1 MNNLTAIVIGAT
13 GATGKELVKLLLG
26 DEDFQKV
33 RIFIRRADDLN
44 HPKLEKNIVD
54 FNQIDDWK
62 NDLRGDVL
70 FSALGTTLKQAGS
83 EAAQYK
89 VDFTYQFETAK
100 AAAENG
106 GVKNYVLVS
115 STGADPKA
123 FFFYP
128 RMKGELEEAIK
139 TLGFERIHIFQPG
152 ILERNADD
160 NRLMESLGLTAIKAL
175 NSVGLFKSQTPM
187 PVKVLAEKMIKVS
200 KSAPAEKVNYYKLD
214 EIFDL

>member
-1 MNNLTAIVIGAT
+1 MKNLTAIVIGAT
-13 GATGKELVKLLLG
+13 GATGKELVKLLLD
-26 DEDFQKV
+26 DEDFQNVKV
-33 RIFIRRADDLN
+33 FIRREDDLS
-44 HPKLEKNIVD
+44 HPKLEKFIVD
-54 FNQIDDWK
+54 FDQIEDWK
-62 NDLRGDVL
+62 NDLRGDTL

-83 EAAQYK
+83 EDNQYK
-89 VDFTYQFETAK
+89 VDFTYQFEAAK

-106 GVKNYVLVS
+106 VKYYVLVS

-128 RMKGELEEAIK
+128 RMKGELEEAVK
-139 TLGFERIHIFQPG
+139 TLDFEEIHIFQPG

-160 NRLMESLGLTAIKAL
+160 DRTMETLGLTAIKAL
-175 NSVGLFKSQTPM
+175 NSVGLFKSQKPM
-187 PVKVLAEKMIKVS
+187 PVKTLAEKMIKVS

>member
-1 MNNLTAIVIGAT
+1 MENSTAIVIGAT
-13 GATGKELVKLLLG
+13 GATGKELVKLLLE
-26 DEDFQKV
+26 DESFAKV
-33 RIFIRRADDLN
+33 KIFVRKEIDLT
-44 HPKLEKNIVD
+44 HSKLEKHIVD

-62 NDLRGDVL
+62 NDLRGDTL

-100 AAAENG
+100 AAADG

-115 STGADPKA
+115 STGADTKA

-128 RMKGELEEAIK
+128 RMKGELEEAVK
-139 TLGFERIHIFQPG
+139 TLGFDKIHIFQPG
-152 ILERNADD
+152 ILERNAGDD
-160 NRLMESLGLTAIKAL
+160 RPMENLGLTAIKAL

-187 PVKVLAEKMIKVS
+187 PVKTLAEKMIKVS
-200 KSAPAEKVNYYKLD
+200 KSARTEKVNYYKLD